1 MIFSFLTLFSVYGAV
16 RSNQQKSNIERH
28 QKSSQ
33 KNTEK
38 QKKRK
43 KNQNKQ
49 TNYKK
54 RRRES
59 YINIPTKQT
68 HFQELN
74 QLQSQLVPAYI
85 NILSDEEDNY
95 IRKTPKNRHVHLQYS
110 SLTLLF
116 FFLVS
121 PPVHSICISFKNKS
135 SHV

>member
-1 MIFSFLTLFSVYGAV
+1 MTIRSDFLFSNTVLGVWGRTKQPTKIQYRA
-16 RSNQQKSNIERH
+16 SPKEFTE
-28 QKSSQ
+28 K

-43 KNQNKQ
+43 KKKTKINKQ
-49 TNYKK
+49 TTKK

-95 IRKTPKNRHVHLQYS
+95 IRKTPK
-110 SLTLLF
+110 
-116 FFLVS
+116 
-121 PPVHSICISFKNKS
+121 K
-135 SHV
+135 

>member
-33 KNTEK
+33 KKKTLRN
-38 QKKRK
+38 KRK
-43 KNQNKQ
+43 KKKTKINKQ
-49 TNYKK
+49 TTKK

-95 IRKTPKNRHVHLQYS
+95 IRKTPK
-110 SLTLLF
+110 
-116 FFLVS
+116 
-121 PPVHSICISFKNKS
+121 K
-135 SHV
+135 